1 MDTSHL
7 LKEERA
13 LDQHF
18 DKCAVRC
25 VVRRGEK
32 FFLKKSDHKKPSLG
46 KT

>member
-25 VVRRGEK
+25 VVRKEK
-32 FFLKKSDHKKPSLG
+32 NPFPRRANQKHASLG